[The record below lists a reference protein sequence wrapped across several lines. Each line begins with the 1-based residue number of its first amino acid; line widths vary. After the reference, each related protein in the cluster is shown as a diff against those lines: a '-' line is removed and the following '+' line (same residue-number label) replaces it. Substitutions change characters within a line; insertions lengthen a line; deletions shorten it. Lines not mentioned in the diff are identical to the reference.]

1 MDKSN
6 LELFKQA
13 LNEAVSNKFDKMA
26 DECTEEIVYSERH
39 KLAMR
44 TIVYGK
50 TDNKRVLP
58 PKMRRIIAILI
69 AVALLLTSCG
79 IIFRN
84 EIREI
89 FKDFFVSLTYEG
101 DEESP
106 LIIKEV
112 YTLRYVPEGYIL
124 EKEEI
129 APLRITY
136 IFSNETGQILFFEQR
151 ALTHSEYYI
160 DSEYISFLGKKPI
173 EDQSKE
179 LNVRIENLS
188 AVIPGIIEF
197 EDPDAEV
204 LTFEAVDEVKALYDN
219 ASDKVKEGVTEE
231 NVKILNIYVKAIEI
245 ANKFNKLKGI
255 EQYNTTDYTAEE
267 LPAQFKQAYDEIK
280 GDIEE
285 FRKGDDAKTI
295 ENYIESN
302 YKFYYQRA
310 KEFFK

>member
-26 DECTEEIVYSERH
+26 EECTEEIAYSEKH

-44 TIVYGK
+44 TIIYGK
-50 TDNKRVLP
+50 ADTKRVLS

-69 AVALLLTSCG
+69 AAALLLTSCG

-89 FKDFFVSLTYEG
+89 FKDLFVSLTYEG

-136 IFSNETGQILFFEQR
+136 IFSNEIGQILFFEQR

-160 DSEYISFLGKKPI
+160 DSESGYSKITEI
-173 EDQSKE
+173 EK
-179 LNVRIENLS
+179 
-188 AVIPGIIEF
+188 
-197 EDPDAEV
+197 
-204 LTFEAVDEVKALYDN
+204 Y
-219 ASDKVKEGVTEE
+219 
-231 NVKILNIYVKAIEI
+231 EI
-245 ANKFNKLKGI
+245 
-255 EQYNTTDYTAEE
+255 
-267 LPAQFKQAYDEIK
+267 
-280 GDIEE
+280 
-285 FRKGDDAKTI
+285 
-295 ENYIESN
+295 
-302 YKFYYQRA
+302 YQRFTNGFYHYA
-310 KEFFK
+310 WSDEKHSLKLRSTRQLSNEEIISMLDGIKTK